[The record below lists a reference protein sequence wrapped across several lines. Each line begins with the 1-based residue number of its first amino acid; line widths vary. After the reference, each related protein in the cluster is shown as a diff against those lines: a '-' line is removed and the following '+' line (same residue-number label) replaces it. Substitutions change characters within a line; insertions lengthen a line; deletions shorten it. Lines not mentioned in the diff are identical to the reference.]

1 MKARKL
7 KVYVDK
13 GRDPVENLEREE
25 DLFRGVDSGELPELV
40 RFWVD
45 SECLVRGRARSIQY
59 GWYNEALAQETGIK
73 VIERATGGGVVYH
86 DEGNLNW
93 SFFFRNSGRL
103 LSPTKMFERA
113 SEQIIKALVSQGVD
127 AEFSPPNRIDVQGRK
142 VSGMAARSTPRAYL
156 VHGTLLIRSNLEK
169 LNRLCIPPPGCPPV
183 ANLDEWIP
191 EIHPLQIVRAVV
203 EIMKESG
210 FDVQIDGELRDTR
223 SSGKGCRRSRN
234 L

>member
-13 GRDPVENLEREE
+13 GRDPVENLKREE
-25 DLFRGVDSGELPELV
+25 DLFRGVDSGELSEIV
-40 RFWVD
+40 RFWVN
-45 SECLVRGRARSIQY
+45 SECLVRGRARSAQY
-59 GWYNEALAQETGIK
+59 GWYNEALAQEMGVR

-93 SFFFRNSGRL
+93 SFFLRNSGRL

-113 SEQIIKALVSQGVD
+113 SGHVIEALSNLDVE

-156 VHGTLLIRSNLEK
+156 VHGTLLIRSNLGK

-183 ANLDEWIP
+183 ANLDEWVP
-191 EIHPLQIVRAVV
+191 EIHQLQIARAVV
-203 EIMKESG
+203 EVLKESG
-210 FDVQIDGELRDTR
+210 FSVQTDG
-223 SSGKGCRRSRN
+223 
-234 L
+234 